1 MVDGHADGHADGDS
15 HETPD
20 EKVTRNWNELLQELR
35 VTQTG
40 SQILAGFLL
49 TVPFSSR
56 YADLTDGQ
64 VRVYL
69 AVLCG
74 SVLSTGFVV
83 APVAFHRML
92 FRRGQRRWIVESAN
106 KAARAGLGMLA
117 LTSSGVLYL
126 VFDVTV
132 GTVPA
137 LVAFG
142 VALVFFT
149 LLWLVLPVV
158 RREEA

>member
-1 MVDGHADGHADGDS
+1 MVDS
-15 HETPD
+15 TTRETPD
-20 EKVTRNWNELLQELR
+20 ERLSRNMNELLQELR

-56 YADLTDGQ
+56 YEVLSTGQ
-64 VRVYL
+64 VRIYL

-74 SVLSTGFVV
+74 AVLSTGFVV
-83 APVAFHRML
+83 APVAFHRLL
-92 FRRGQRRWIVESAN
+92 FRHQERRWIVETAN
-106 KAARAGLGMLA
+106 TTARIGLLLLA
-117 LTSSGVLYL
+117 LTSAGVLYL

-137 LVAFG
+137 LVA
-142 VALVFFT
+142 LVGSLQFFAT
-149 LLWLVLPVV
+149 LWLVLPIV
-158 RREEA
+158 RRNDE

>member
-1 MVDGHADGHADGDS
+1 MAGAYSAEMVEES
-15 HETPD
+15 SD
-20 EKVTRNWNELLQELR
+20 EQLTRNWNELLQELR

-56 YADLTDGQ
+56 YDDLTTGQ
-64 VRVYL
+64 VRIYL

-83 APVAFHRML
+83 APVAFHRLL
-92 FRRGQRRWIVESAN
+92 FRHHQRRWIVESAN
-106 KAARAGLGMLA
+106 KAARVGLGLLA
-117 LTSSGVLYL
+117 LTSAGVLFL

-132 GTVPA
+132 GTVPG
-137 LVAFG
+137 LVAFA
-142 VALVFFT
+142 VALTFFVV
-149 LLWLVLPVV
+149 LWVVLPLW
-158 RREEA
+158 RREDD